1 MKLQIAVD
9 ITDTA
14 RILEIAKGIYDI
26 IDIFE
31 IGTPAIIK
39 EGLSPVRKLKEKY
52 PDLCV
57 LADSKI
63 VDGGKIEAQNICESG
78 ADIMTVLA
86 FADNTTIAEVVE
98 TAHAYGR
105 KVLADLICIKNIRGR
120 STELIDLGIDYIG
133 VHTGVDMQKSG
144 RTPIGDLH
152 ELLASVPRNMVAV
165 AGGIGIKT
173 LHSYVI
179 QKPEIIIAGSALY
192 SAPDIRTAVLN
203 MKEAMK

>member
-39 EGLSPVRKLKEKY
+39 EGLSPVRNLKEKY

-120 STELIDLGIDYIG
+120 SAELIDLGIAYIG